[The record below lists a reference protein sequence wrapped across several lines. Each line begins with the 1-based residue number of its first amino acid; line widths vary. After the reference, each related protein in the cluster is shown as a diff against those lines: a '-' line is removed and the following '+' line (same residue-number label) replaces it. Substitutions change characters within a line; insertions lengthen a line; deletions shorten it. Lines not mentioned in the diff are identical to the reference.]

1 MKSIAEQLSEYFC
14 QVSLQDL
21 PKDKIQDTKRLIFD
35 YLGVAA
41 RGSISP
47 AGRLGMQFAQEQC
60 SAPGSTI
67 IGSRN
72 RCIPMLAAFANAIS
86 NHSIEM
92 DDVDHL
98 ALFHF
103 SPPVVSAGLAMAEKV
118 GASGSEL
125 LTAVY
130 VGCELMARL
139 SNVMNPSLRNR
150 GFHTTPVCG
159 VFGAAL
165 AAGRLLKLSPEAMS
179 NALGLAGAMSAGL
192 MEMYG
197 PSLQKR
203 FNPGPAA
210 QNGIIAA
217 ELAKLGFTGTHMIFE
232 GERGLFRAFSD
243 KFDPAAA
250 TRGLGREFPVA
261 IEFKRYAS
269 ARPIHNAVDC
279 ALNLRNNHHIDPTS
293 LEEIQIFRHP
303 DWAHYH
309 LVYSPS
315 NINEAQVSLPY
326 SVAVAFQ
333 EGDAFLDQ
341 YRDDLI
347 HDARIQALMSKIR
360 VEADAGLPC
369 GVSCLIQVKTH
380 AGQVFSNQ
388 VDHPRG
394 SIQNPM
400 TQEEFVAK
408 FQKLSSVLLSK
419 ADMDQVTEAVFNLEQ
434 QPSMR
439 DIMALFCRAGNSA

>member
-1 MKSIAEQLSEYFC
+1 MKSIAEQLSEFYC
-14 QVSLQDL
+14 QLKFQDL
-21 PKDKIQDTKRLIFD
+21 PSDKIQDIKRLIFD
-35 YLGVAA
+35 YLGVAT
-41 RGSISP
+41 RGSMSL
-47 AGRLGMQFAQEQC
+47 AGRIGIEFALDQHSMD
-60 SAPGSTI
+60 SATI
-67 IGSRN
+67 IGSPK
-72 RCIPMLAAFANAIS
+72 RCTPMLAAFANAIS

-103 SPPVVSAGLAMAEKV
+103 GPPVVSAGLAMAEKADAN
-118 GASGSEL
+118 GAEL

-165 AAGRLLKLSPEAMS
+165 TAGRLLALSPEAIT
-179 NALGLAGAMSAGL
+179 NAMGLAGAMSAGL

-217 ELAKLGFTGTHMIFE
+217 QLAKRGFTGTHMIFE
-232 GERGLFRAFSD
+232 GERGLFQAFSD
-243 KFDPAAA
+243 DFDPSAA
-250 TRGLGREFPVA
+250 TRNLGREFPVE

-279 ALNLRNNHHIDPTS
+279 ALNLKRQNRIDPSSVEKIT
-293 LEEIQIFRHP
+293 IFRHP

-309 LVYSPS
+309 RVYSPS

-326 SVAVAFQ
+326 SVAVALT
-333 EGDAFLDQ
+333 EGDAFLEQ
-341 YRDDLI
+341 YRDELI
-347 HDARIQALMSKIR
+347 HDAGIQALMGKIH
-360 VEADAGLPC
+360 VEAKSDLPC
-369 GVSCLIQVKTH
+369 GVSCLMEVKTQE
-380 AGQVFSNQ
+380 GRVFTNQ
-388 VDHPRG
+388 VDQPKG

-400 TQEEFVAK
+400 TQQEFIEK
-408 FQKLSSVLLSK
+408 FKKLSAVLFK
-419 ADMDQVTEAVFNLEQ
+419 EAEIDQIADVVLDLEN
-434 QPSMR
+434 QPSVKAV
-439 DIMALFCRAGNSA
+439 MANFCRDCNHP